1 MITLWVKSETL
12 ILFFKFSF
20 NLLRI
25 ESGSGFFNI
34 ILLPTNFSIHNS
46 CLTEIKSCLFSIEP
60 DSLLLLTFDNSS
72 FGVILSSFSLILS
85 FDCALSLTLSIMLL
99 LVSYYSNLTKVELSF
114 RSWVNSWTILSSTVI
129 ILSSISTNSF
139 EKKELL

>member
-34 ILLPTNFSIHNS
+34 ILLPTNCSIHNS

-72 FGVILSSFSLILS
+72 LGVLSSFSLILS